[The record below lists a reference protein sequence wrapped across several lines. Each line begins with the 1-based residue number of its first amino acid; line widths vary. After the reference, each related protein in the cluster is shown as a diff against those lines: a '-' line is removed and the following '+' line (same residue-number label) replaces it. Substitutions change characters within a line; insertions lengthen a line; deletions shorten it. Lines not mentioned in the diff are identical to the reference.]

1 MSNLSADA
9 IRLGMQDARWNA
21 NDLWIAA
28 VSIGGALTY
37 RDVERIAMGERPASQ
52 AEHDILA
59 AALNDHFVGAGLNHP
74 VLYWREL

>member
-1 MSNLSADA
+1 MTNASADA
-9 IRLGMQDARWNA
+9 IRLGMQDASWNA

-37 RDVERIAMGERPASQ
+37 HDVESIAMGERPASP
-52 AEHDILA
+52 AEHDLLA
-59 AALNDHFVGAGLNHP
+59 AALNDYFVDAGANHP